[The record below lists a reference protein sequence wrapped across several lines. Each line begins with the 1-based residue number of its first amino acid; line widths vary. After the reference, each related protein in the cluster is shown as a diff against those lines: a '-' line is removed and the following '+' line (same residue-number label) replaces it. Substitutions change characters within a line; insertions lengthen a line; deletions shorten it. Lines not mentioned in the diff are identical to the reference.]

1 MWDEAT
7 EHLIECPPV
16 LFSDETEPSFEQQK
30 ISTGEV
36 PREGKKKISLQ
47 SRNKGD
53 VRRCNNIPD

>member
-7 EHLIECPPV
+7 EHLIECTPV

-36 PREGKKKISLQ
+36 PREGKKDITAEPQ
-47 SRNKGD
+47 Q
-53 VRRCNNIPD
+53 RRCETMSQHT